1 MPLLVGIK
9 ARERTSRT
17 TIPEG
22 PPNADRSIVFTTS
35 ANDDAEDNG
44 PVSPAAPPRSPSQ
57 ASRLSASPLGPRR
70 EIRLNRRQRRAMHLA
85 KLLRNAALS
94 FDAAAASFAIHV
106 DAYMSHAF
114 DGPRLISGR
123 VEGQAA
129 LRDSLQ
135 AINFIRR
142 VAAGQPPGGMFLSSL
157 APYIQEEQIAVAHP
171 LVRSTKL

>member
-1 MPLLVGIK
+1 M
-9 ARERTSRT
+9 
-17 TIPEG
+17 
-22 PPNADRSIVFTTS
+22 
-35 ANDDAEDNG
+35 
-44 PVSPAAPPRSPSQ
+44 SPAAPPRSPSQ

-123 VEGQAA
+123 GKTAIRSQPWDGPLPTNATPNANALGRLPGPLRRCAIRSAVKTTVYHSLSGALLLFLETIEIRGRRRGQA
-129 LRDSLQ
+129 
-135 AINFIRR
+135 
-142 VAAGQPPGGMFLSSL
+142 VP
-157 APYIQEEQIAVAHP
+157 
-171 LVRSTKL
+171 